1 MSGLLRV
8 VLAAALALA
17 AFPSPG
23 RPDPN
28 AWPELPVLHNGR
40 VMPMDSYA
48 RTLLLSFSGRST
60 FDRKPAAQWLA
71 RTLFEP
77 EQARADAIFL
87 INHPEV
93 EEALGLPAD
102 GRRRFSAAELQNAL
116 PELTRLARAAF
127 HQAEEERTPV
137 DLELIRLFNN
147 LDVYRRLTQAMAA
160 VLPRADLQISHAQLR
175 TELGL
180 SGTLTL
186 RDLLARQDRVQAL
199 WQAAQQT
206 PARPD
211 ASYLA
216 ELRALAMTL
225 RTSDRP
231 GPALPPALF
240 PVTSPTDTSW
250 ITVAEAARRAEFQP
264 ELDLVA
270 RIAQALRASDGDAF
284 DQAADELAKRVRPR
298 LTTAPALRGEHILN
312 RMDPFY
318 RSELLYGLGFL
329 LALASIALRGRGLYR
344 VTLAITLLAILPHTY
359 GIIARMVVM
368 QRPPVTN
375 LYATFVFVAWTCALL
390 GLALEY
396 FQRNRLGLLTA
407 AACGLSLLL
416 TARRFGED
424 GDTMGVMVAVLD
436 SNFWLAT
443 HVVTISM
450 GYAGCVI
457 SGLLAHIYLLQALR
471 RAPSDPVLAETFRAV
486 FGTQA
491 FGLLFS
497 FVGTMLGG
505 VWADQSWGRFWGWD
519 PKENGALVIVLWSAI
534 LFHARLG
541 RMIGPRGF
549 AAGAVL
555 GVTAVLLAW
564 LGVNLLGVGLHSYG
578 FTSGIARGLLIACLA
593 EVLFVVA
600 TLPWSR
606 RKTPAVRP
614 SL

>member
-1 MSGLLRV
+1 MNGLVRMALV
-8 VLAAALALA
+8 AALTVSAL
-17 AFPSPG
+17 PSFAK
-23 RPDPN
+23 PDPN

-40 VMPMDSYA
+40 VMPVDSYA
-48 RTLLLSFSGRST
+48 RNLLLSFSGRST

-71 RTLFEP
+71 RTLFTP
-77 EQARADAIFL
+77 EQAREDAIFL

-102 GRRRFSAAELQNAL
+102 GRRRFSAADLQKAL

-127 HQAEEERTPV
+127 HQAEADRTPV

-147 LDVYRRLTQAMAA
+147 LDLYRRLTQSMDP
-160 VLPRADLQISHAQLR
+160 VLPRADLQVNHAQLR
-175 TELGL
+175 AELDLG
-180 SGTLTL
+180 GPVTL

-199 WQAAQQT
+199 WQTAQRE
-206 PARPD
+206 PANNEPAYR
-211 ASYLA
+211 A
-216 ELRALAMTL
+216 ELAALAMTL
-225 RTSDRP
+225 RTSARQ

-240 PVTSPTDTSW
+240 PPATPADAGWLTLP
-250 ITVAEAARRAEFQP
+250 EALRRPEYQP
-264 ELDLVA
+264 EVDLVA
-270 RIAQALRASDGDAF
+270 RMAQSLRAADRAAF
-284 DQAADELAKRVRPR
+284 DEAAGDLAERLRPR
-298 LTTAPALRGEHILN
+298 LTGSPALRGERLLN
-312 RMDPFY
+312 RIDPFY

-329 LALASIALRGRGLYR
+329 LALASIAQRGRGLYR
-344 VTLAITLLAILPHTY
+344 ITLVITLLAILPHTY

-390 GLALEY
+390 GLVLEY

-407 AACGLSLLL
+407 AACGLALLL

-549 AAGAVL
+549 AGGAVL

-578 FTSGIARGLLIACLA
+578 FTSGIARGLLIACLV
-593 EVLFVVA
+593 EVLFVLV

-606 RKTPAVRP
+606 RATPAVRP
-614 SL
+614 PL